1 MISAWTKIEPDKNC
15 YRYYAIWFEAD
26 LFDPFRVCCEWGR
39 VGAKKHQ
46 RRVLIFQSWEE
57 AHQYFKEM
65 EELRLKRG
73 YRTAIYENS
82 SGEKSSHHIPIQHYS

>member
-1 MISAWTKIEPDKNC
+1 MISAWTKIEPNKNC

-26 LFDPFRVCCEWGR
+26 FFDPFRVCCEWGR
-39 VGAKKHQ
+39 VGAKKQQ
-46 RRVLIFQSWEE
+46 RRVFFFQSWEE
-57 AHQYFKEM
+57 AYQYFKEM

-82 SGEKSSHHIPIQHYS
+82 SGEKSSHHIPMQHYS

>member
-1 MISAWTKIEPDKNC
+1 MISAWTKIEPNKNC

-46 RRVLIFQSWEE
+46 RRVLVFQSWEE
-57 AHQYFKEM
+57 HISI
-65 EELRLKRG
+65 LKKW
-73 YRTAIYENS
+73 
-82 SGEKSSHHIPIQHYS
+82 KSYV

>member
-1 MISAWTKIEPDKNC
+1 MISAWTKLEPDKNC

-46 RRVLIFQSWEE
+46 GRVLVFQSRER
-57 AHQYFKEM
+57 ASLVIPRLMYSVT
-65 EELRLKRG
+65 EL
-73 YRTAIYENS
+73 TAEFTLAAT
-82 SGEKSSHHIPIQHYS
+82 